1 EAIDQTLSN
10 RRGGLYPLVN
20 FPVGQVT
27 PLHVSSTSRASHATP
42 PPPAGP
48 GSSAPAL
55 RPAPGSP
62 ARFQLPRW
70 PSGSRDGRP
79 ARARL
84 ARWPPG
90 SPTPAPAPPTAG
102 GVGRGRQGARG
113 GGIAPA
119 RALAGRLTPP
129 RPGSP
134 HGGRC
139 RRRAHGST
147 RWRYGHVVL
156 PGALPRHRENA
167 AGRPHLSGTAPRRTR
182 SEGAQHP
189 LTAAPSPEVGA

>member
-1 EAIDQTLSN
+1 EAIDPTLST
-10 RRGGLYPLVN
+10 RRAGLYPLVN

-48 GSSAPAL
+48 GSPAPAL

-90 SPTPAPAPPTAG
+90 SPT
-102 GVGRGRQGARG
+102 R
-113 GGIAPA
+113 APA
-119 RALAGRLTPP
+119 RPTAAGGGGGRAGARSGDAATARPPPPSHDTVRTPRGGPTSVGPP
-129 RPGSP
+129 RGVL
-134 HGGRC
+134 GQ
-139 RRRAHGST
+139 RALST
-147 RWRYGHVVL
+147 RSPL
-156 PGALPRHRENA
+156 LRHRKSVRNGSA
-167 AGRPHLSGTAPRRTR
+167 
-182 SEGAQHP
+182 
-189 LTAAPSPEVGA
+189 